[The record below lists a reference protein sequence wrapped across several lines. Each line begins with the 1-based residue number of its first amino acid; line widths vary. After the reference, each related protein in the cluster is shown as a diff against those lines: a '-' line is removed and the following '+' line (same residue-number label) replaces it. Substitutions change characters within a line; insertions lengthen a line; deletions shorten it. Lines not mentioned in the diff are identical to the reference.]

1 MHELSTLSNRDTGD
15 AGALDQPEY
24 LAAFATAWH
33 SDYRAPRGRR
43 KTTTKH
49 WWRTRIDPFAESWP
63 LVEGWLAAEP
73 NLAASEL
80 LIRLRRAG
88 ARPLPDRRL
97 APDLAAARK
106 GLARRA
112 DPTIGVCRGFC

>member
-80 LIRLRRAG
+80 LIRLRRQV
-88 ARPLPDRRL
+88 
-97 APDLAAARK
+97 PDLY
-106 GLARRA
+106 
-112 DPTIGVCRGFC
+112 PTGA